1 MTNREPGHVLKTM
14 DTVLIL
20 LESHCAVRVGVV
32 LENHGLGFRPG
43 INSRTRDFV
52 FLTCIKIRDWP
63 NIAGRIKEEICR
75 ALSRGPIT

>member
-32 LENHGLGFRPG
+32 LEITAWDLDLGLTVEQEILF
-43 INSRTRDFV
+43 
-52 FLTCIKIRDWP
+52 FLP
-63 NIAGRIKEEICR
+63 
-75 ALSRGPIT
+75 ALKLETGLI